1 MTMFLYKP
9 HVVGPEGAV
18 TSPDVIVDHALIDG
32 ARLPLAQLTMAAWLQ
47 SAEEE
52 TARAAYAVMA
62 LGGGALLAPAVVLSG
77 DTVSIAR
84 AAWRLNNL
92 DGRIGQ
98 VTLNGQPLPKI
109 GLPAGMITAAGGKG
123 DVLPRGFLLIQTSD
137 HSSWNA
143 TLIDAAVDRKLDHKL
158 DISDNRSFCSAY
170 ERDDDFFSILLV
182 RDGLHLMPD
191 RPLSARFLSNGHM
204 SPVPP
209 SPSTE
214 IL

>member
-62 LGGGALLAPAVVLSG
+62 LGGGALLAPAVVLS
-77 DTVSIAR
+77 DVTVSIAR
-84 AAWRLNNL
+84 VAWRLNNL
-92 DGRIGQ
+92 HGRIGQ
-98 VTLNGQPLPKI
+98 VTLNGEPLNDI
-109 GLPAGMITAAGGKG
+109 GLPADMITAGGGEG
-123 DVLPRGFLLIQTSD
+123 DALPRGFLLIRTSD

-143 TLIDAAVDRKLDHKL
+143 TLIDAAGDSRLDHKVYSVSTSE
-158 DISDNRSFCSAY
+158 DRWGDARPRPRYSVGPTK
-170 ERDDDFFSILLV
+170 RDVTHYI
-182 RDGLHLMPD
+182 
-191 RPLSARFLSNGHM
+191 
-204 SPVPP
+204 
-209 SPSTE
+209 
-214 IL
+214 